1 MSKMFNCLE
10 PELHNIVLDKNDT
23 WYRIIKHCL
32 NVRIPGKNPIDLND
46 YVKDQPKNEWEI
58 MDRDGI
64 RIHENEAFVRRAIE
78 RPIERLEH
86 PNDIYI
92 YNEKTTD
99 MASQFM
105 YGTLTTTSDTDNTE
119 FLTNDWE
126 YNFIPKVQCSWRDII
141 HDYKELIPPSNA
153 IIIIDRYLFNPNK
166 KHNIDYKNGIRNV
179 YGILNELLPKQFKG
193 EFHIMIV
200 FKNGEIG
207 TNIKLIDFVS
217 DLEKIRKRLTN
228 DFGYHIILEVLTL
241 KEKLNQTYEDSH
253 DRHIFSN
260 YYAIR
265 ASHGFS
271 AIRPR
276 EDMKNSIFYID
287 KGYPV
292 WAQTI
297 VYKGI
302 YCGIQKRI
310 MKKSSLPVLMNDYI
324 LSSLKSYVNEL
335 KSSNSKDGYIYVCF
349 GNKNLSLAKEEDLKK
364 HSIRQIRNRLLLD
377 Q

>member
-1 MSKMFNCLE
+1 MFNCPE
-10 PELHNIVLDKNDT
+10 PELHDIVLGKNDT

-58 MDRDGI
+58 MDRDGV
-64 RIHENEAFVRRAIE
+64 RIHENEAFVRRALE
-78 RPIERLEH
+78 NPILRLSH

-99 MASQFM
+99 IASQFM
-105 YGTLTTTSDTDNTE
+105 YGTLATTSDTDNTE

-126 YNFIPKVQCSWRDII
+126 YNLIPKDQCSWSEII
-141 HDYKELIPPSNA
+141 NDYKELIPPSNS
-153 IIIIDRYLFNPNK
+153 IIIIDRYLFNPYK

-179 YGILNELLPKQFKG
+179 YGILNELLPNQFKG

-207 TNIKLIDFVS
+207 AHTKLIDLVS
-217 DLEKIRKRLTN
+217 DLEKIRKRLIN
-228 DFGYHIILEVLTL
+228 DFGYNIIIEVLTI
-241 KEKLNQTYEDSH
+241 KEKFDQTYEDSH

-260 YYAIR
+260 YYSIR

-276 EDMKNSIFYID
+276 EDMKNSIYYIE
-287 KGYPV
+287 KGNPV

-297 VYKGI
+297 EYKGI
-302 YCGIQKRI
+302 YSGIQKRI
-310 MKKSSLPVLMNDYI
+310 VKKSSLPILMSDYI

-335 KSSNSKDGYIYVCF
+335 KTSNSKNGYIYVCL
-349 GNKNLSLAKEEDLKK
+349 GNKNLSIAKEDDLNK
-364 HSIRQIRNRLLLD
+364 HSIKQLRNRLLLN
-377 Q
+377 QQ